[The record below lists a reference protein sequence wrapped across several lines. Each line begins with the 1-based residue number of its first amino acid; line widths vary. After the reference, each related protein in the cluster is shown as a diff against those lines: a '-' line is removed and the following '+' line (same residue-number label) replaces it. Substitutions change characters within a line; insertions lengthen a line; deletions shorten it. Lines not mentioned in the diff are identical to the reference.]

1 MYEKLIVSELSLII
15 SIYKH
20 STYEYKMDSR
30 ITTNGSGKNDA
41 EDFSNFFFFFQI
53 LVFLFSY
60 ITFFFS
66 HTIMLIIDINCQK
79 IDESPY
85 Y

>member
-1 MYEKLIVSELSLII
+1 
-15 SIYKH
+15 
-20 STYEYKMDSR
+20 MDSR
-30 ITTNGSGKNDA
+30 ISTNGSGKNDA
-41 EDFSNFFFFFQI
+41 EDFFNFFLQI

>member
-1 MYEKLIVSELSLII
+1 
-15 SIYKH
+15 
-20 STYEYKMDSR
+20 MDSR
-30 ITTNGSGKNDA
+30 ISTNGSGKNDA
-41 EDFSNFFFFFQI
+41 EDFFNFFFFFQI

>member
-1 MYEKLIVSELSLII
+1 MNKKWIHEFRPMVREKMTPRTFLIS
-15 SIYKH
+15 
-20 STYEYKMDSR
+20 
-30 ITTNGSGKNDA
+30 
-41 EDFSNFFFFFQI
+41 FFFQI